1 MPSLVQSLDIGI
13 DAAHLHMVPGSQVTF
28 AWAHPHV
35 NTTASPRRIVVET
48 LPGGIQYWKY
58 VPDARREEGVCEEGP
73 WPRMILFNRTIQI
86 CHQVQW
92 ELFKLHPCLDC
103 FVPKKPRLP
112 EVSLTY
118 PYLPTLS
125 SPEMMLDPVEV
136 IASVDMSAPPTSRI
150 SRDVSMASVS
160 ARSNSDISMASLR
173 TVTDVSMASL
183 RMGSDISMASQRTKT
198 DVTMLSIRTD
208 ALIRTVRPRNEDT
221 ALPSK
226 PRTWWWCGT
235 TEENRDGGKAG
246 RPAKAAH
253 ASSNHAAAAQLSAP
267 KHSMDRGKSLS
278 CISENG
284 KIIRPHPP
292 QTPAQV
298 DRCPL
303 ANAPTPAFFAEARKR
318 LRLADYH
325 TLLQEARLRRRA
337 QQQLRE
343 EVIIVAQAVG
353 TCLEDHVSAI
363 IMLAEI
369 LASER
374 LSTVPRDKHRRLSGR
389 VKEDMDV
396 RDGTISSPPNGGVID
411 VIKIY
416 HERSSSTLSK
426 APENRNQLQYSP
438 RLYQPKPLSWDAWP
452 AWVATEQW
460 DLSSVATPPLTAAN
474 HLEYMETAPQGKK
487 DETNETLDEQ
497 RRSNNSNTPSISS
510 ASSPTTAF
518 SCSESSPIWGEPMA
532 RSDYGMRSAPEQT
545 PWPTGLFSASL
556 GGERLARSDYAEEF
570 VERRVQA
577 KYGLIGG
584 HISRNESGA
593 REYGVI
599 RPPKHDCRKCRE
611 PQDDFSRV
619 LFHVLD
625 SHSTFN
631 FVV

>member
-13 DAAHLHMVPGSQVTF
+13 DAAHLHTVPGSQVTF

-48 LPGGIQYWKY
+48 LLGGIQYWKY

-136 IASVDMSAPPTSRI
+136 IASVDMSAPPTSCI

-208 ALIRTVRPRNEDT
+208 ASICTVRPRNEDT
-221 ALPSK
+221 ALPSS
-226 PRTWWWCGT
+226 P
-235 TEENRDGGKAG
+235 EHGGGAG
-246 RPAKAAH
+246 RYNLAPKRRVQTLRDHESARRRRIETGERLADRPRLRMRPQTTPQ
-253 ASSNHAAAAQLSAP
+253 QLSFPCRSTQWTAEKALAAYQRTAKSFDRTHP
-267 KHSMDRGKSLS
+267 KRQLRWTDVPWPTLL
-278 CISENG
+278 
-284 KIIRPHPP
+284 HPVCMSSI
-292 QTPAQV
+292 TWDAV
-298 DRCPL
+298 
-303 ANAPTPAFFAEARKR
+303 AAFFAEARKR

-353 TCLEDHVSAI
+353 
-363 IMLAEI
+363 EI
-369 LASER
+369 VAREKWGEIKS
-374 LSTVPRDKHRRLSGR
+374 RLSGR
-389 VKEDMDV
+389 VKEDMDI

-411 VIKIY
+411 VIK
-416 HERSSSTLSK
+416 
-426 APENRNQLQYSP
+426 LQYSP

-460 DLSSVATPPLTAAN
+460 DLSSVATPPLTAADR
-474 HLEYMETAPQGKK
+474 LEYMETAPQGKK
-487 DETNETLDEQ
+487 EETNETLDEQ

-518 SCSESSPIWGEPMA
+518 SCSEFSPIWGEPMA
-532 RSDYGMRSAPEQT
+532 CSDYGMRSAPEQT

-570 VERRVQA
+570 VECRVQA

-611 PQDDFSRV
+611 PQDDFGRV

-625 SHSTFN
+625 SRSTFN